1 MEERNNKIKLLR
13 INDFCNNTRMII
25 WMNKKRKGMIGKSK
39 ETKNQKEGSEQSPR
53 NRKLKKTG

>member
-1 MEERNNKIKLLR
+1 
-13 INDFCNNTRMII
+13 MII